1 MPLRS
6 CRSALIALPAM
17 LVACALAPWPAR
29 SEAPYPSQTI
39 KLLVPNAA
47 GGLPDTVA
55 RIVGRRLQERL
66 AQSVVI
72 ENRPGANGR
81 VAVAA
86 LLSSPA
92 DGYTLLVT
100 DGAIL
105 SINPLLHAS
114 LSYSTGDI
122 LPIAMLARAPLFLA
136 VHPKV
141 PTATMA
147 EFIAYAESAARPDQ
161 LRVLRRRPARII
173 YRWRR

>member
-1 MPLRS
+1 MAFGFPQMQLNPFACAWYLGTAANAQRWGS
-6 CRSALIALPAM
+6 DAIAVLPARADRIASHARG
-17 LVACALAPWPAR
+17 LPTLAMAGAKPDTLPQ
-29 SEAPYPSQTI
+29 SHDQ
-39 KLLVPNAA
+39 LLVPNAA

-92 DGYTLLVT
+92 DGYTLVVT

-105 SINPLLHAS
+105 SINPLLS
-114 LSYSTGDI
+114 CQ
-122 LPIAMLARAPLFLA
+122 PLLQ
-136 VHPKV
+136 P
-141 PTATMA
+141 
-147 EFIAYAESAARPDQ
+147 
-161 LRVLRRRPARII
+161 
-173 YRWRR
+173 